1 MIKRS
6 KKNIYPW
13 FNFMESTNR
22 WFVTAV
28 ADFNALAHRK
38 RSLASA
44 EGGYYNIGLSHVKGG
59 VVTRLP
65 PEPSGFLHVGHA
77 KAALLNDFLAHG
89 KGNWNLICP
98 FDVTNPSEESSEF
111 EDSIVDDL

>member
-6 KKNIYPW
+6 KKNICPW
-13 FNFMESTNR
+13 FKFVESTNR
-22 WFVTAV
+22 WIVTAV
-28 ADFNALAHRK
+28 ADFDALAHRK
-38 RSLASA
+38 RSLATP
-44 EGGYYNIGLSHVKGG
+44 EGSNYNIRLSHVKGG

-65 PEPSGFLHVGHA
+65 PEPSGFLRVGHA
-77 KAALLNDFLAHG
+77 KAALLVDFLARG

-98 FDVTNPSEESSEF
+98 FDVTNPSEELQEF